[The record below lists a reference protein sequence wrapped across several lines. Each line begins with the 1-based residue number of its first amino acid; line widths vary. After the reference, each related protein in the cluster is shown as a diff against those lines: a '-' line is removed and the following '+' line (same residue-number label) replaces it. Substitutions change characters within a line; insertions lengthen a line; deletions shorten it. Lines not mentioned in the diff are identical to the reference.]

1 MFRNK
6 SSYEVD
12 SEWPKA
18 KKNYAKKLNIFF
30 LNTQKIYIFKQ
41 QKNTQKSK
49 KSLKKVKVTQEST
62 QQVNLF

>member
-1 MFRNK
+1 MQ
-6 SSYEVD
+6 
-12 SEWPKA
+12 
-18 KKNYAKKLNIFF
+18 KKLNIFF